1 MIDDLVT
8 NGTTEP
14 YRMFTSRSEYRIS
27 IRADNADLRLTQKGI
42 DLGLISKERAEKF
55 NKKYNDLCKA
65 RVLSENLTLTTSNLA
80 KQGVNISQT
89 GEYKSAFSLMGLPN
103 VHKDKI
109 VELFS
114 ELKTFGNDILE
125 ILSIESKYSS
135 YLIRQKSD
143 INLFK
148 LEEQMQI
155 PKNINFNLVPGLSIE
170 IKEKLSYHSPSTI
183 GLAQRISGITPA
195 SLIALM
201 IYIKTKYVEN

>member
-1 MIDDLVT
+1 
-8 NGTTEP
+8 
-14 YRMFTSRSEYRIS
+14 
-27 IRADNADLRLTQKGI
+27 
-42 DLGLISKERAEKF
+42 
-55 NKKYNDLCKA
+55 
-65 RVLSENLTLTTSNLA
+65 
-80 KQGVNISQT
+80 
-89 GEYKSAFSLMGLPN
+89 
-103 VHKDKI
+103 
-109 VELFS
+109 LFS